1 MWPTENPVDG
11 YICEAIN
18 EAKGTASATLSK
30 YFEKPV
36 HLVYK
41 GSLPRKI
48 APTTSFPDLDAT
60 AKYQDM
66 YPMLVL
72 SEESMA
78 AVENELQSH
87 IGTQGIDERWRTDKV
102 PIERYVYLCSVVR
115 QTRIGTDWHLI
126 DFGVTG
132 SGRI

>member
-1 MWPTENPVDG
+1 MWPEHNPVDG
-11 YICEAIN
+11 YICESIN
-18 EAKGTASATLSK
+18 EAKGTASATLSE

-41 GSLPRKI
+41 GPLPRKI
-48 APTTSFPDLDAT
+48 APTTSFPSLDAT

-78 AVENELQSH
+78 AIEMELQSR

-102 PIERYVYLCSVVR
+102 PIERQVYFCVMWCR
-115 QTRIGTDWHLI
+115 KPHQ
-126 DFGVTG
+126 
-132 SGRI
+132 

>member
-1 MWPTENPVDG
+1 MWPGHNPVDG
-11 YICEAIN
+11 YICESIN
-18 EAKGTASATLSK
+18 EAKGTASAKLSK

-48 APTTSFPDLDAT
+48 APTTSFPGLDAT

-72 SEESMA
+72 SEESTA
-78 AVENELQSH
+78 TIEEELRSR
-87 IGTQGIDERWRTDKV
+87 IGTQGIDERWRTDNV
-102 PIERYVYLCSVVR
+102 PIERFV
-115 QTRIGTDWHLI
+115 
-126 DFGVTG
+126 
-132 SGRI
+132 